1 VALWSKDQIG
11 VAYGLY
17 CQLPYGKIHS
27 QNPVIIE
34 VAGEIGR
41 TPSALAMKMLNLASL
56 DPLIV
61 ESGRSGLGNA
71 SALDREVWDD
81 FHSDWNG
88 NAEKAQRTINPKIAV
103 GRGELDFSSRDV
115 LSSTKVRIGQGFFRQ
130 SVLANYQYKC
140 CMSGLSDPRLLVAS
154 HIVPWAKDENN
165 RLNPGNG
172 LCLSALHDR
181 AFDIG
186 LLTITVELKIKV
198 SASLREL
205 ASDSFGQEQ
214 LVSLDGKSLLR
225 MPEKFH
231 PQADFI
237 DYHNRVVFKG

>member
-1 VALWSKDQIG
+1 MALWTKDQIG

-27 QNPVIIE
+27 LNPVIIE
-34 VAGEIGR
+34 VAAEIGR

-71 SALDREVWDD
+71 SALDRQVWDD

-88 NAEKAQRTINPKIAV
+88 NAERVQRTIDPKIEDKQ
-103 GRGELDFSSRDV
+103 GDLDFSSRNV
-115 LSSTKVRIGQGFFRQ
+115 LSSKKVRIGQGFFRR
-130 SVLANYQYKC
+130 SVLANYHYKC

-154 HIVPWAKDENN
+154 HIVPWEEDENN

-186 LLTITVELKIKV
+186 LLTITMGLEIKV
-198 SASLREL
+198 SASLRENV
-205 ASDSFGQEQ
+205 SDSFGQEQ
-214 LVSLDGKSLLR
+214 LVGLEGKSLMW
-225 MPEKFH
+225 MPEKFR
-231 PQADFI
+231 PQDDFI